1 MLNLISIFFVA
12 STLIYFFF
20 SRNIKHFLFF
30 GIIFFNVFSLKGYGL
45 LDDFFL
51 FLALISLF
59 INEFKKKNSIQKFL
73 SNFIS
78 ELKVLLKNNYLYLAI
93 FILLIYYLFLTLEGA
108 IIYDLRVLRY
118 FLFFI
123 LVLIYLFFN
132 KKFNFDILSLK
143 NSVFIVNTTTFVFL
157 LYLLQGILFE
167 ISSSQKLARYLSQGN
182 LVSGSSMAFA
192 ILIFST
198 IPALKIYKYKPLNSI
213 LFLIVIFSNI
223 IFWDSRVGSLVITLF
238 ILINFLKKIYV
249 PFLCIVAAV
258 AINIIIEFNTYYF
271 KYDKV
276 LKFNENQCEKN
287 NFGKTHSSCNFKS
300 QYDGVL
306 YALQRLDQRYWH
318 VRPAFSTL
326 SNYYKF
332 NILDREKLTNKV
344 EGLKLV
350 TNTFLLLVQNSTINY
365 LGEPSKH
372 IITENIVIK
381 PQLSDY
387 DRMVPVIAS
396 IDLIINNPNF
406 IRKIFGFGFYSHKE
420 ELVEPINKTLL
431 SEKSFSEYNA
441 FFNEKAT
448 FPVRTANLPAIITDG
463 GIFLV
468 LIYIIIFSVIG
479 LRILKNLISLN
490 KSNFWGITNLFLNKG
505 LIISFIFF
513 LNYINYNL
521 DCIFIYMILI
531 NPNHFTEFDFDA

>member
-1 MLNLISIFFVA
+1 M
-12 STLIYFFF
+12 
-20 SRNIKHFLFF
+20 
-30 GIIFFNVFSLKGYGL
+30 
-45 LDDFFL
+45 
-51 FLALISLF
+51 
-59 INEFKKKNSIQKFL
+59 
-73 SNFIS
+73 
-78 ELKVLLKNNYLYLAI
+78 
-93 FILLIYYLFLTLEGA
+93 
-108 IIYDLRVLRY
+108 
-118 FLFFI
+118 
-123 LVLIYLFFN
+123 
-132 KKFNFDILSLK
+132 
-143 NSVFIVNTTTFVFL
+143 NTTTFVFL

-167 ISSSQKLARYLSQGN
+167 TSSSQKLARYLSQGN

-223 IFWDSRVGSLVITLF
+223 IFWDSRVGTLIIALF

-249 PFLCIVAAV
+249 PLLCVVAAV
-258 AINIIIEFNTYYF
+258 TINIIIEFNTYYIKF
-271 KYDKV
+271 DKV
-276 LKFNENQCEKN
+276 LKFKENQCEKN
-287 NFGKTHSSCNFKS
+287 NFDTTHGSCTFNS
-300 QYDGVL
+300 EYDGVL

-318 VRPAFSTL
+318 VRPAFSIL
-326 SNYYKF
+326 SDYYKY
-332 NILDREKLTNKV
+332 NILDREKLTNKA

-372 IITENIVIK
+372 IITQNILLK

-431 SEKSFSEYNA
+431 SEKSLSEYNA

-490 KSNFWGITNLFLNKG
+490 KSNFWEITNLFLNKG

>member
-1 MLNLISIFFVA
+1 MLNLISIFFVV

-20 SRNIKHFLFF
+20 SKNIKHFLFF

-45 LDDFFL
+45 LDEFFL

-59 INEFKKKNSIQKFL
+59 INEFKKKNSIQKFF

-78 ELKVLLKNNYLYLAI
+78 ELKVLLKNNYLYLVI
-93 FILLIYYLFLTLEGA
+93 FILLIYYLLLTLEGA

-167 ISSSQKLARYLSQGN
+167 TSSSQKLARYLSQGN

-223 IFWDSRVGSLVITLF
+223 IFWDSRVGTLIIALF

-249 PFLCIVAAV
+249 PLLCVVAAV
-258 AINIIIEFNTYYF
+258 TINIIIEFNTYYIKF
-271 KYDKV
+271 DKV
-276 LKFNENQCEKN
+276 LKFKENQCEKN
-287 NFGKTHSSCNFKS
+287 NFDTTHGSCTFKS
-300 QYDGVL
+300 EYDGVL

-318 VRPAFSTL
+318 VRPAFSIL
-326 SNYYKF
+326 SDYYKY
-332 NILDREKLTNKV
+332 NILDREKLTNKA

-372 IITENIVIK
+372 IITQNILLK

-431 SEKSFSEYNA
+431 SEKSLSEYNA

-479 LRILKNLISLN
+479 LRILKNLNSIN
-490 KSNFWGITNLFLNKG
+490 RSNFLEITNSFLNKG